1 MKKKTILSVL
11 LTLAM
16 LASLLP
22 AAALPALAAGP
33 KNASS
38 WTSLANALQA
48 GGSITL
54 TADVAYQIGV
64 DTQLLVPEDVEA
76 TLDLNGHVINAEH
89 FDTAITVRGALSLT
103 DVSMNGG
110 GVITGADTG
119 IYVDGGS
126 VTMERV
132 TITGNGGRGVRVEG
146 WTGAA
151 GEPNVIGSFTMNSG
165 SIIGNG
171 SAPDPEQ
178 HFPFGGGV
186 VVMGETAGTVDLDI
200 SPDDSGVVYTALFT
214 MNGGLIQAA
223 DPDELA
229 DSASA
234 GVTVMGGR
242 FTMNGGAVTDSAT
255 GVCVG
260 IREDYCFEPFDE
272 LEMTISNFRMLGGTI
287 SDCETAVWAEG
298 HQNSLS
304 ISVMDG
310 EDALITDNICGVQLW
325 GETDPDGGSTLMFHM
340 IDGSISDNADYSEE
354 DPNGSNVFVTGGVFQ
369 MDGGTISGSEYGIFA
384 DSWHYPDGKYPDH
397 RTVVSMNGG
406 EIASALKNGV
416 CIYGD
421 CDDVRADSNGY
432 FSTLLLNDGVIRD
445 CGDYGVS
452 NVGALI
458 IMGSGNDAPE
468 IIENGGGV
476 FIRGWSAHE
485 TKNLTAVVSGFYMYS
500 GTITDN
506 GYGDGEPGF
515 GAGVYLCGDP
525 PDVPDMESPA
535 WFVMLGGEI
544 SGNSREG
551 VLIESG
557 DFIMHGDGV
566 ITDNPAGV
574 VLRGGYYELEK
585 GEVSGNL
592 VGGVVAGAYEDVNWP
607 EDGTPLISDFWMKG
621 GEIAENACSGV
632 WLIGQLT
639 DAEGEP
645 REMRCSFAMTGGEIR
660 DNALAGVDVVGEA
673 GTVGNDEV
681 FASVFRMEGGEIRD
695 NGDDGVLLYEAD
707 FTFAGGEIRDNG
719 FSGVDSHGGRVT
731 LAGGALGDNENSDIC
746 LKDRKDGT
754 QQRLLID
761 GALTNDVPLRIALCD
776 LPAEGETTVFTE
788 GLSENGSAE
797 DFDCVNVGY
806 RVVPAA
812 DGEAAVEPGG
822 DYTISIDT
830 DLFGGTITP
839 NSYVAE
845 AGDRIELTIEVDKN
859 YYVVGG
865 KPTVTGPDGIQIEL
879 DEDNCFIMPCGDV
892 LILARF
898 LRNAPTGSDADVTVK
913 DDAVTAPIFGGSGSS
928 EAPVTVTGGAAVL
941 KTLEDELLGDAAA
954 GETVT
959 VDLTGLGSL
968 QGFTYGAEA
977 GKTLQSRL
985 GDDGRVA
992 TWLKDESAGTAAW
1005 YGVEQPAGL
1014 LPEGSTVNIR
1024 WLAGE
1029 QAQQQALNAQQRKT
1043 LEQIIKENAKAPE
1056 LLEVSMIA
1064 GGKQVGSLNG
1074 RTVDVYAATGE
1085 GWSADACFAY
1095 CLGEDGGLEPVS
1107 SGVEDVKLGGAEMR
1121 FAKMSLEHFSLYIV
1135 SAVPLCARDESCPL
1149 SAFTDVDSA
1158 AWYHDGVHWAL
1169 EQGLMVGTGKDRF
1182 APFAATTRA
1191 MVVTM
1196 LWRLE
1201 GEPEAAAESAFEDV
1215 AADAWYAKAVAW
1227 AAEMAYVQGTS
1238 ASSFAP
1244 NRAITRQEL
1253 ATLLYRYVQAKGLG
1267 FTGLWAFELD
1277 FPDADQVADWAH
1289 EAICWMNMQEII
1301 CGRENGTLDP
1311 KTGANRAEI
1320 ATVFSRLVPLLAE

>member
-11 LTLAM
+11 LTLVM

-22 AAALPALAAGP
+22 AAALPALADGP

-54 TADVAYQIGV
+54 TADVAYQVGV
-64 DTQLLVPEDVEA
+64 DTQLLVPEGVEA
-76 TLDLNGHVINAEH
+76 TLDLNGHVIDAEY
-89 FDTAITVRGALSLT
+89 FDTAITVRGALALT
-103 DVSMNGG
+103 DVSMHGSG
-110 GVITGADTG
+110 TITGADTG

-132 TITGNGGRGVRVEG
+132 TITGNSGRGVRVTG
-146 WTGAA
+146 WTGAP
-151 GEPNVIGSFTMNSG
+151 GEPDVVGSFTMNSG

-171 SAPDPEQ
+171 SFPDPEA

-186 VVMGETAGTVDLDI
+186 VVMGETAGTVDLDN
-200 SPDDSGVVYTALFT
+200 SPDDSDVVYTALFT
-214 MNGGLIQAA
+214 MNGGLIQAGEP
-223 DPDELA
+223 DPLS
-229 DSASA
+229 DSDSC
-234 GVTVMGGR
+234 GVTVMGGC
-242 FTMNGGAVTDSAT
+242 FTMNGGAITDSFT

-260 IREDYCFEPFDE
+260 MNENYWTDPFDE
-272 LEMTISNFRMLGGTI
+272 LAMTISNFRMLGGTI
-287 SDCETAVWAEG
+287 SGCEIAVWGEG
-298 HQNSLS
+298 HENSISL
-304 ISVMDG
+304 SVMDG
-310 EDALITDNICGVQLW
+310 EDALITDNMSGVNLW
-325 GETDPDGGSTLMFHM
+325 GETAPDGGSTLMFHL
-340 IDGSISDNADYSEE
+340 IDGEISDNADYTDEE
-354 DPNGSNVFVTGGVFQ
+354 PAGANINVWGGVFR
-369 MDGGTISGSEYGIFA
+369 MDGGVVSGSEYGVFA

-476 FIRGWSAHE
+476 FLKGWSTHE
-485 TKNLTAVVSGFYMYS
+485 ADGQTATASGFYMFS
-500 GTITDN
+500 GTIADN
-506 GYGDGEPGF
+506 GYDDEDSGT
-515 GAGVYLCGDP
+515 GVYLCGDP
-525 PDVPDMESPA
+525 PDAPDMESPA

-566 ITDNPAGV
+566 ITDNLAGV
-574 VLRGGYYELEK
+574 VLRGGYFELEK

-660 DNALAGVDVVGEA
+660 DNALAGVDVIGEA
-673 GTVGNDEV
+673 AVIENEEV
-681 FASVFRMEGGEIRD
+681 FATVVRMEGGAISG

-719 FSGVDSHGGRVT
+719 FNGIDSHGGRVT
-731 LAGGALGDNENSDIC
+731 LAGGAFEDNEDSDIR
-746 LKDRKDGT
+746 LEDRKDGT
-754 QQRLLID
+754 QQRLYID
-761 GALTNDVPLRIALCD
+761 SALTNDLPLRIALSN

-806 RVVPAA
+806 RVVPAS

-822 DYTISIDT
+822 DYTISVDADST
-830 DLFGGTITP
+830 GGRIIP
-839 NSYVAE
+839 NALVAE
-845 AGDRIELTIEVDKN
+845 AGDRIELTIEIDRN
-859 YYVVGG
+859 YYIVDG
-865 KPTVTGPDGIQIEL
+865 KPTVTGPDGVQIEL
-879 DEDNCFIMPCGDV
+879 GGDNSFIMPYGDV
-892 LILARF
+892 LIIARF
-898 LRNAPTGSDADVTVK
+898 LRTTPIGSGTAVTEEEDAE
-913 DDAVTAPIFGGSGSS
+913 TAPIFGGSGSS
-928 EAPVTVTGGAAVL
+928 EVPVTVAEGAAVL
-941 KTLEDELLGDAAA
+941 ETLEDELLGDAAA

-968 QGFTYGAEA
+968 QGFTYDAEA

-992 TWLKDESAGTAAW
+992 TWLKDESEGAAAW
-1005 YGVEQPAGL
+1005 YGVEQPASL
-1014 LPEGSTVNIR
+1014 LPEGSTVSIR
-1024 WLAGE
+1024 WLAKE
-1029 QAQQQALNAQQRKT
+1029 QDQQQALNALQRKT
-1043 LEQIIKENAKAPE
+1043 LEQIIKGQGTAPA
-1056 LLEVSMIA
+1056 LLEVRMIA
-1064 GGKQVGSLNG
+1064 GGAQVGSLNG
-1074 RTVDVYAATGE
+1074 RTVGVYAATGE
-1085 GWSADACFAY
+1085 GWSAEKCFAY
-1095 CLGEDGGLEPVS
+1095 CLGEDGKLEPVS
-1107 SGVEDVKLGGAEMR
+1107 SSVEDVKLGGAEMR

-1149 SAFTDVDSA
+1149 SAFTDVDPA

-1182 APFAATTRA
+1182 APSAATTRA

-1201 GEPEAAAESAFEDV
+1201 GEPETAAPSAFEDV
-1215 AADAWYAKAVAW
+1215 AAEAWYAKAVAW
-1227 AAEMAYVQGTS
+1227 AAEMGYVQGTS
-1238 ASSFAP
+1238 ASTFAP

-1267 FTGLWAFELD
+1267 FTGLWAFELE

-1301 CGRENGTLDP
+1301 RGRENGTLDP